1 LNKVKAKIKIK
12 LREEFIERSISI
24 SESELEKIVE
34 SVLSGNFAFRVIYD
48 DVVMGDFHYIYEE
61 HFPLDYNKIKFSDGD
76 LISIDGGVRFQWN
89 KREVFMIDKD
99 LIREWKL
106 NQIL

>member
-1 LNKVKAKIKIK
+1 MNKVRGKIRIL

-24 SESELEKIVE
+24 TEYELEKIVE
-34 SVLSGNFAFRVIYD
+34 FILSGNFAFRVIYD
-48 DVVMGDFHYIYEE
+48 DMIMGDLHYIYEE
-61 HFPLDYNKIKFSDGD
+61 HYPLEYNMIKYNGD
-76 LISIDGGVRFQWN
+76 LVSIDGGTRFQWN
-89 KREVFMIDKD
+89 KREVFLIDKS